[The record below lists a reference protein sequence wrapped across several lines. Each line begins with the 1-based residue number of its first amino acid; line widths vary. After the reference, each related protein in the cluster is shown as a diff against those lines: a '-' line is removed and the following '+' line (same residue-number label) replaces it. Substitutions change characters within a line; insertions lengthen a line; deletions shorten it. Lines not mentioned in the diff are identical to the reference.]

1 MKDRDGGPA
10 FPLGAGANV
19 YGRQGMS
26 LRDWFAEQ
34 EGWPPQDVIER
45 LRKRE
50 HQRMMGDA
58 SRIYQERD
66 IERLVVEWR
75 FEMADLMLAEKEK
88 QDGK

>member
-1 MKDRDGGPA
+1 MKDRDVRA
-10 FPLGAGANV
+10 
-19 YGRQGMS
+19 
-26 LRDWFAEQ
+26 WFAGQ